1 MVLVAL
7 LWARGVL
14 GEEALQFAG
23 GVALDAS
30 QPTVVAV
37 SAVAVVLVFLA
48 VHTITDG
55 QTAQLKSLAS
65 NT

>member
-37 SAVAVVLVFLA
+37 SAVAVVLVLLA
-48 VHTITDG
+48 VHTVTVG
-55 QTAQLKSLAS
+55 LALPV
-65 NT
+65 NAVAA